1 MAGIKQ
7 GGWAEEPLVA
17 GHGQEGS
24 HCSQGQGIR
33 LKKLNEGSR
42 IFLLLLALLRHY
54 AKQKYPTVSI
64 DVKLGH
70 RCKGHKG
77 QALWLS

>member
-7 GGWAEEPLVA
+7 GGRAEEPLVA

-42 IFLLLLALLRHY
+42 IFLLLVESA
-54 AKQKYPTVSI
+54 
-64 DVKLGH
+64 
-70 RCKGHKG
+70 C
-77 QALWLS
+77 